1 MVAKKKAAK
10 RKAAKKRE
18 LVKPAGDARYIRRD
32 DKGEFKKVVEVGRSL
47 TADRRSKSKTVAKSG
62 QGDRGDQKK
71 R

>member
-1 MVAKKKAAK
+1 MVAKKKATKK
-10 RKAAKKRE
+10 RAAKKRE

-47 TADRRSKSKTVAKSG
+47 TADRRSKSKTVAKPG

-71 R
+71 

>member
-1 MVAKKKAAK
+1 MAAKK
-10 RKAAKKRE
+10 KAAKKRE

-47 TADRRSKSKTVAKSG
+47 AADRRSKSKTVAKPG
-62 QGDRGDQKK
+62 QGDKGDQKK

>member
-1 MVAKKKAAK
+1 MATKKKAAK

-32 DKGEFKKVVEVGRSL
+32 ERGEW
-47 TADRRSKSKTVAKSG
+47 SKSAARWPRSPVQSRDGCQAG
-62 QGDRGDQKK
+62 PR